1 MRRHCHRGHL
11 AGSALAALTLFT
23 FDATDSR
30 DRLPVTVGVVAT
42 HLLVV
47 TAAALVATSAVR
59 IALAHWTARREA
71 QETAAVEA
79 SYRLG
84 WAAATAAEEPA
95 RTLRLV
101 SAPRQR

>member
-1 MRRHCHRGHL
+1 MRRHDHRGHL
-11 AGSALAALTLFT
+11 AGSALAALALLT

-30 DRLPVTVGVVAT
+30 DRLPATVGIVAT
-42 HLLVV
+42 HLLMVG
-47 TAAALVATSAVR
+47 AAALFATSAVR

-71 QETAAVEA
+71 QEAVAVEA

-84 WAAATAAEEPA
+84 WAAATAVEEPA
-95 RTLRLV
+95 RQLRLV